1 MSQSGENIKTAD
13 ALIKDSQDTYTKC
26 ENTFNTPPSLTMM
39 GDTQNDDFFSLPT
52 FKCTIL

>member
-13 ALIKDSQDTYTKC
+13 ALIKNSQDTYTKC
-26 ENTFNTPPSLTMM
+26 ENTFNTPPSLTML
-39 GDTQNDDFFSLPT
+39 GETQDDFFSIST